1 MRILRREPWSETKA
15 ETHPG
20 YGIGADGLILAPFS
34 SIISDKGP
42 VGVSIKSALRG
53 THLPH
58 LRTSQVF

>member
-1 MRILRREPWSETKA
+1 MERNQGRNT
-15 ETHPG
+15 PG